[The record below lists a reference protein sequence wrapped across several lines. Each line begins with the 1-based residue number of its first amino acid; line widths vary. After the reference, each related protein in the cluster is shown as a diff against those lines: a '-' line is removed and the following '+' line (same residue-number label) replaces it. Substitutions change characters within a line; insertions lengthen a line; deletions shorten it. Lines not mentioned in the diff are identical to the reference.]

1 MLSRVANSLYWSSRY
16 LERAEIA
23 ARSSA
28 ALYGYG
34 LELQGISHVAA
45 LACWQSMPQLI
56 DVDFGGSD
64 PEELLHTIL
73 FDPYAPG
80 SVLNAVI
87 HARENARSVRDV
99 IPSEYWEAINMLFHL
114 LHDTSKAAPD
124 EEHDIAVAGQASLYF
139 HVLHGL
145 RDNSMMRNDG
155 WHFIR
160 LGRNLER
167 ASGAIR
173 IVDFMFGHPALD
185 LAEKEALSIDAVH
198 LATTLRMAMGYEAFS
213 GLGGH
218 LTPDSVADFLL
229 LDSSFPRSAEFAI
242 HDLSVSLHA
251 LSRTPIDIISSDAER
266 IAGRM
271 LAELRFRDAGEVLID
286 LGDWTL
292 DLLKRL
298 NSLGL
303 AINAQYFP

>member
-1 MLSRVANSLYWSSRY
+1 MLSRVANSLFWSSRY

-28 ALYGYG
+28 ALYSYG
-34 LELQGISHVAA
+34 LELQGISHVTA

-56 DVDFGGSD
+56 DLDFGDSD
-64 PEELLHTIL
+64 PEELLHTVL

-99 IPSEYWEAINMLFHL
+99 VSSEYWETINMLFHML
-114 LHDTSKAAPD
+114 QDASRAAPD
-124 EEHDIAVAGQASLYF
+124 EEHDVEVAGQASNLF
-139 HVLHGL
+139 HILHGL
-145 RDNSMMRNDG
+145 RDNSMMWNDG

-167 ASGAIR
+167 ASGAMR
-173 IVDFMFGHPALD
+173 IVDFMFGHPVLD
-185 LAEKEALSIDAVH
+185 LADKESLNIDAVH
-198 LATTLRMAMGYEAFS
+198 LATALRMSMGYEAFS
-213 GLGGH
+213 GLGRH
-218 LTPDSVADFLL
+218 LSPESVAEFLL

-242 HDLSVSLHA
+242 NDLSVSLHA
-251 LSRTPIDIISSDAER
+251 LSRTPTDIISSEAER

-271 LAELRFRDAGEVLID
+271 LAETRFRDVGEVLVDIH
-286 LGDWTL
+286 DWL
-292 DLLKRL
+292 DDLLKRL

-303 AINAQYFP
+303 AINSQYFP